1 MFNKFLRSLYLSNT
15 IFAYIFLFIFN
26 KNKASQWLFKRFN
39 YLGGIYIKFLQLLA
53 LNQDNYKI
61 DDQKKL
67 EEILSVYDHSA
78 FESLDI
84 NEFLIS
90 ELGPKS
96 KQIILDSTSPFAA
109 GSFAQVY
116 SASLNDQSVIIKVLR
131 PSVIRYLRFDLTL
144 LSWIVRLVSFPANN
158 QIIDFVTFFNDFK
171 RLTLEETNYYHEVQN
186 ALTFYKKMI
195 NHPIIY
201 IPKTYTDFCT
211 KHLIVQEKINGI
223 PLTKIFS
230 LNTQNKSDYVLTEL
244 NTSLELVM
252 EELATEMLA
261 GSLQNGGSHGDP
273 HPGNIYILPNNRV
286 ALIDFGISS
295 LVSQHQSELV
305 QLVSQYIDVY
315 KGEFHPDKICQ
326 AMISYYAPYLTKS
339 IQTVSS
345 FLGKQDL
352 VQKILEEI
360 GKAAA
365 QSIKQQ
371 QSDPAVTSMMDDYN
385 MMKIF
390 NQVVNKD
397 NRLNLKIS
405 FESPGFIRGTQIF
418 MKITRLLDLDMQL
431 LRRSWERALS
441 EVNISQT
448 SQASADYDNE
458 TIDESFHTL
467 ACWFDRLR
475 YSDPGLY
482 NRVMQKWEFSV

>member
-1 MFNKFLRSLYLSNT
+1 MSNKFFRSIYLLNT
-15 IFAYIFLFIFN
+15 IFVYVFLFIFS
-26 KNKASQWLFKRFN
+26 KPKASKWLFRRFN
-39 YLGGIYIKFLQLLA
+39 HLGGIYIKFLQLLS
-53 LNQDNYKI
+53 LNQDNLKI

-67 EEILSVYDHSA
+67 EEILSVYDHSG
-78 FESLDI
+78 FENLNI
-84 NEFLIS
+84 NEFLFS
-90 ELGPKS
+90 ELGVKS
-96 KQIILDSTSPFAA
+96 KKLILDSNSPFAA

-116 SASLNDQSVIIKVLR
+116 SASLDGQSVIIKVLR
-131 PSVIRYLRFDLTL
+131 PSVIRYLRFDLNL
-144 LSWIVRLVSFPANN
+144 LSWVVRLVSFPTNH
-158 QIIDFVTFFNDFK
+158 QILDFVSFFQDFK
-171 RLTLEETNYYHEVQN
+171 RLTLEETNYSHEVQN
-186 ALTFYKKMI
+186 ALIFYKKML

-230 LNTQNKSDYVLTEL
+230 LATQNKSDYVLTEL

-360 GKAAA
+360 GKTAA

-371 QSDPAVTSMMDDYN
+371 QGDPAVTSMIDDYN

-418 MKITRLLDLDMQL
+418 MKITRLLNLDMQL

-441 EVNISQT
+441 EVNISQA

-467 ACWFDRLR
+467 ASWFDRLR

-482 NRVMQKWEFSV
+482 NRVMKKWEFSV